1 MPESRVPTRD
11 EIDQKYK
18 WNAESLFGSRD
29 AWEVELAKL
38 PDALTVLST
47 YEGRLADGPEAL
59 VNCLDVMKKLTL
71 RLGRVS
77 TYAMLRHAVN
87 VRDQEAA
94 IDESRARGVMGRFR
108 AAQAFVDPEL
118 LAIGEDTLRG
128 WVASEPRLAYVAQY
142 VDDLFRQQAHIR
154 SAEIEQA
161 VGMVSDAFS
170 GAATIHGALTDADF
184 VFEPAI
190 ASDGAQ
196 IEVTQGSLQGILA
209 DADRE
214 ARRTAYEHYSDTYLA
229 HRNTLAAGLS
239 TSIKQNV
246 FNMRIRRHESTLDL
260 ALFRQNVPTEVFH
273 NLISTFRKHLPTWHR
288 YWAVRRKAVG
298 VAELAPYDIW
308 APLTSSRAHV
318 PFEQAIDWISAG
330 LAPMGAEYVAAL
342 RKGALAQRWVDVYPN
357 QGKSAGAFSAGW
369 QGMHPF
375 IVMNYNDDL
384 FSLSTLAHELGHSM
398 HSYLTWETQPFL
410 YSDYSLFVAEV
421 ASNFHQAM
429 VRDYLLKS
437 SDDVEFQIG
446 VIEEAMSNFH
456 RYFFIMPTLA
466 RFELEIHQRVERG
479 QGLSA
484 QGMIDLMADLFAEGY
499 GDEMTFDHDRVGI
512 TWATFGH
519 LFIDYYVY
527 QYATGISG
535 ANALAKGILDGKPG
549 AVDDYLSFLKAGSSV
564 YPLDALKIAGVDLAT
579 PEAVEVTFEVLGE
592 MVARLEGL
600 VG

>member
-18 WNAESLFGSRD
+18 WNAESLFVSHD

-38 PDALTVLST
+38 PDALTVLSAF
-47 YEGRLADGPEAL
+47 EGRLGSGPGAL
-59 VNCLDVMKKLTL
+59 ANCLDVMRKLTV
-71 RLGRVS
+71 RLGRV
-77 TYAMLRHAVN
+77 TMYAMLRHAVN

-94 IDESRARGVMGRFR
+94 LDESRARGVMGRFR
-108 AAQAFVDPEL
+108 AVQAFVDPEL
-118 LAIGEDTLRG
+118 LAIGEETLRA
-128 WVASEPRLAYVAQY
+128 WVALEPRLASLGHY

-161 VGMVSDAFS
+161 LGMVSDAFS
-170 GAATIHGALTDADF
+170 GASTIHGVLTDADF
-184 VFEPAI
+184 VFECAI
-190 ASDGAQ
+190 ASDGSE
-196 IEVTQGSLQGILA
+196 IELTQGSLQGILA
-209 DADRE
+209 GADRE
-214 ARRTAYEHYSDTYLA
+214 ARRTAYEHYNDTYLA
-229 HRNTLAAGLS
+229 HRNTLAASLS

-260 ALFRQNVPTEVFH
+260 ALFRHNIPTEVFH

-288 YWAVRRKAVG
+288 YWAARRKALG
-298 VAELAPYDIW
+298 VAELTPYDVW
-308 APLTSSRAHV
+308 APLTTSRARV
-318 PFEQAIDWISAG
+318 SFEQAIDWISAG
-330 LAPMGAEYVAAL
+330 LAPLGAEYVSAL
-342 RKGALAQRWVDVYPN
+342 RTGALAQRWVDVYPN

-421 ASNFHQAM
+421 ASNFHQAI

-437 SDDVEFQIG
+437 SDDVAFQIG

-456 RYFFIMPTLA
+456 RYFFVMPTLA

-479 QGLSA
+479 EGLSA
-484 QGMIDLMADLFAEGY
+484 QAMIDLMADLFADGY
-499 GDEMTFDHDRVGI
+499 GSEVTFDHDRVGI

-549 AVDDYLSFLKAGSSV
+549 AVDHYLGFLKAGSSV
-564 YPLDALKIAGVDLAT
+564 YPLDALKIAGVDLTT
-579 PEAVEVTFEVLGE
+579 PEAVEVTFGVLDE
-592 MVARLEGL
+592 MVTRLEGL

>member
-1 MPESRVPTRD
+1 MPESRVPARD
-11 EIDQKYK
+11 EIDQTYK
-18 WNAESLFGSRD
+18 WNAESLFVSHD

-38 PDALTVLST
+38 PDALTMLSA
-47 YEGRLADGPEAL
+47 YEGHMADGPEAL
-59 VNCLDVMKKLTL
+59 ANCLDVMRQLTV
-71 RLGRVS
+71 RLGRVT

-94 IDESRARGVMGRFR
+94 LDESRARGVMGRFR
-108 AAQAFVDPEL
+108 AVQAFVDPEL
-118 LAIGEDTLRG
+118 LAIGEETLRA
-128 WVASEPRLAYVAQY
+128 WVAAETRLATTDHY
-142 VDDLFRQQAHIR
+142 VDDLFRQQVHIR
-154 SAEIEQA
+154 SAEIEQ
-161 VGMVSDAFS
+161 VLGMVSDAFS
-170 GAATIHGALTDADF
+170 GAATIHGVLTDADF
-184 VFEPAI
+184 VFEAAI
-190 ASDGAQ
+190 ASDGSE
-196 IEVTQGSLQGILA
+196 IEVTQGSLQSILA

-214 ARRTAYEHYSDTYLA
+214 ARRSAYEHYSDTYLA
-229 HRNTLAAGLS
+229 HRNTLAASLS

-246 FNMRIRRHESTLDL
+246 FNMRVRQHESTLDL
-260 ALFRQNVPTEVFH
+260 ALFRHNIPTEVFH

-288 YWAVRRKAVG
+288 YWAVRRKALG

-308 APLTSSRAHV
+308 APLTSTRARV

-369 QGMHPF
+369 QGTHPF

-398 HSYLTWETQPFL
+398 HSYLTWRTQPFL
-410 YSDYSLFVAEV
+410 YSDYSLFIAEV

-437 SDDVEFQIG
+437 SDDVGFQIG

-466 RFELEIHQRVERG
+466 RFDLEIHQRVERG

-484 QGMIDLMADLFAEGY
+484 QGMIDLMAELFAEGY
-499 GDEMTFDHDRVGI
+499 GDEMAFDHDRVGI

-519 LFIDYYVY
+519 LFVDYYVY

-564 YPLDALKIAGVDLAT
+564 YPLDALKIAGVDLTT
-579 PEAVEVTFEVLGE
+579 PEAVEVTFGVLDE
-592 MVARLEGL
+592 MVTRLEGL

>member
-1 MPESRVPTRD
+1 MPERRVPTRD

-18 WNAESLFGSRD
+18 WNAESLFASRI
-29 AWEVELAKL
+29 AWEAELAKL
-38 PDALTVLST
+38 PDALTVLSAH
-47 YEGRLADGPEAL
+47 EGRLADGPEVL
-59 VNCLDVMKKLTL
+59 VNCLGVMRQLTV
-71 RLGRVS
+71 RLGRVT
-77 TYAMLRHAVN
+77 TYAMLRYAVN
-87 VRDQEAA
+87 VRDQVAA
-94 IDESRARGVMGRFR
+94 IDESRARGLMGQFR

-118 LAIGEDTLRG
+118 LAIGEETLRA
-128 WVASEPRLAYVAQY
+128 WVAAEPRLACVAHY
-142 VDDLFRQQAHIR
+142 IDDLFRQQAHIR

-161 VGMVSDAFS
+161 LGMASDAFS

-190 ASDGAQ
+190 ASDGSK

-209 DADRE
+209 GADRE
-214 ARRTAYEHYSDTYLA
+214 ARRTAYEHYNDTYLA
-229 HRNTLAAGLS
+229 HRNTLAASLS

-246 FNMRIRRHESTLDL
+246 FDMRIRRHESTLDL
-260 ALFRQNVPTEVFH
+260 ALFRHNIPTEVFH

-288 YWAVRRKAVG
+288 YWAVRRKALG

-308 APLTSSRAHV
+308 APLTTSRARV

-342 RKGALAQRWVDVYPN
+342 RKGSLAQRWVDVYPN

-375 IVMNYNDDL
+375 IVMNYNDNV

-429 VRDYLLKS
+429 VRDHLLKS
-437 SDDVEFQIG
+437 SDEAEFQIG

-456 RYFFIMPTLA
+456 RYFFLMPTLA

-479 QGLSA
+479 QGLNA
-484 QGMIDLMADLFAEGY
+484 QGMIDLMAELFGEGY
-499 GDEMTFDHDRVGI
+499 GDEMAFDHDRVGI

-519 LFIDYYVY
+519 LSIDYYVY

-535 ANALAKGILDGKPG
+535 ANALAKGILDGRPG
-549 AVDDYLSFLKAGSSV
+549 AVGDYLSFLRVGSSV
-564 YPLDALKIAGVDLAT
+564 YPLDALKMAGVDLAT
-579 PEAVEVTFEVLGE
+579 PEAVEVTFEVLDE
-592 MVARLEGL
+592 MVAKLEGS
-600 VG
+600 VA